1 MKTTHEV
8 WRFFRYRDL
17 RDPEVKWLPPQGD
30 VLRLVEWSEFLVRE
44 YHVWMEVFRTLVLV
58 FDEVIASPVR
68 QQLETQDALKFLTI
82 MPGGQTEA
90 TMPDEILAVSGWG
103 IEALLNRSGEVEWP
117 RGLIGLR
124 AREGG
129 VIQLYATIYRKPY
142 VSSWLDVPGWTEGF
156 TIHPGAPRAV
166 YSDPAIALGTSLYI
180 DLSPLR
186 DASNDCL
193 AAIKAAL

>member
-1 MKTTHEV
+1 MKITHDV

-17 RDPEVKWLPPQGD
+17 RNPEVKWLPPHGD

-44 YHVWMEVFRTLVLV
+44 YHTWMEVFRTLVLV
-58 FDEVIASPVR
+58 FDEVIANPVR
-68 QQLETQDALKFLTI
+68 EQLETEGALKFLSI
-82 MPGGQTEA
+82 MPGGQIEA
-90 TMPDEILAVSGWG
+90 TMPDEIFAVSGWG
-103 IEALLNRSGEVEWP
+103 IEALVNCSGELEWP

-129 VIQLYATIYRKPY
+129 VIQLYATIFRQAY

-156 TIHPGAPRAV
+156 AIHPGAPRAV
-166 YSDPAIALGTSLYI
+166 YSDPSIALGTSLHL
-180 DLSPLR
+180 DLSPLA
-186 DASNDCL
+186 DAATDCL